1 MTNLSAFQSSA
12 QSLDTEQFIDLI
24 TITTVNTSNNQLV
37 DFRICNFLD
46 ATFGGLF
53 YQKVPC
59 KVAGFSKSGEDT
71 EPRSSLTISDVALGN
86 LLSLMGSVIDETYVV
101 GSKVN
106 IKRTQPRF
114 LDGRPTSDPNQFFE
128 FELRINGYQGE
139 YMNQFVF
146 NLVPYHSLERKK
158 LPSRMYSRRCQWQLN
173 SIDTPDPNCAAPLD
187 KAFDIN
193 NNVISPSDPQI
204 LNKRACKKDLTACK
218 LYHGHTLRFGGFP
231 SVARSRN

>member
-1 MTNLSAFQSSA
+1 MSLNAFQSST
-12 QSLDTEQFIDLI
+12 QSLEPEQFIDLI
-24 TITTVNTSNNQLV
+24 TITTVNTITNQPV
-37 DFRICNFLD
+37 EFRICNFLD
-46 ATFGGLF
+46 ATFGGVT
-53 YQKVPC
+53 YQKIPC
-59 KVAGFSKSGEDT
+59 KVSGFSKSGEDT
-71 EPRSSLTISDVALGN
+71 EPRSSLTISDAALGN

-106 IKRTQPRF
+106 VKRTQPRF
-114 LDGRPTSDPNQFFE
+114 LDGQSTSDPNQFFE
-128 FELRINGYQGE
+128 FELRINNYEGE
-139 YMNQFVF
+139 YLNQFVF

-173 SIDTPDPNCAAPLD
+173 SVGAPDPNCGAPLD

-193 NNVISPSDPQI
+193 NNPIDPNDPEL

-231 SVARSRN
+231 SVARSRS